1 VTKKTIFDRSNIGER
16 VSAEIPPEK
25 ANDDVDQDVVT
36 AIDEKRKLQKE
47 GKFTGNKKRDDLSI
61 ARKKNRSLTLEQIHD
76 LLEGKIK
83 QTNETYYINHELIR
97 KLVSINP
104 YIDSVRHL
112 AELSGFLNNW
122 QTSNTSAQYQALLGN
137 KNKSGYKS
145 LTKEEMKKV
154 AHALKFKE
162 WRVLI
167 HPEVDPNSHD
177 KKEQSED
184 YLKEIA
190 KIEAEFDEK

>member
-1 VTKKTIFDRSNIGER
+1 MTKKTIFDRSNIGER

-25 ANDDVDQDVVT
+25 PNDDVDQDVVT

-47 GKFTGNKKRDDLSI
+47 GKFTGHKKRDEISI

-76 LLEGKIK
+76 LLEGKVR
-83 QTNETYYINHELIR
+83 QTNKTYYINHELIR

-112 AELSGFLNNW
+112 AELSGFLNDW
-122 QTSNTSAQYQALLGN
+122 QTSNTSAKYQALLGN

-145 LTKEEMKKV
+145 LTKEDMKKV
-154 AHALKFKE
+154 AHVLKFKE

-167 HPEVDPNSHD
+167 HPEVNPNVHD
-177 KKEQSED
+177 KKKQSED

>member
-1 VTKKTIFDRSNIGER
+1 MTKKTIFDRSNIGER

-25 ANDDVDQDVVT
+25 ANDDVDRDVVT

-154 AHALKFKE
+154 AHALKFKD

>member
-1 VTKKTIFDRSNIGER
+1 MTKKTIFDRSNIGER

-47 GKFTGNKKRDDLSI
+47 GKFTGHKKRDEISI
-61 ARKKNRSLTLEQIHD
+61 ARKKNRSLTLEQIHG

-83 QTNETYYINHELIR
+83 QTDETYYINHELIR

-112 AELSGFLNNW
+112 AELAGFINNW
-122 QTSNTSAQYQALLGN
+122 QTSHTTTQYQALLGS
-137 KNKSGYKS
+137 KNGEYKS
-145 LTKEEMKKV
+145 LNKEEMKKV
-154 AHALKFKE
+154 AHVLKFKE

-167 HPEVDPNSHD
+167 HPEVNPNVHD
-177 KKEQSED
+177 KKKQSED

>member
-25 ANDDVDQDVVT
+25 ANDDVDRDVVT

>member
-1 VTKKTIFDRSNIGER
+1 MTKKTIFDRSNIGER

>member
-1 VTKKTIFDRSNIGER
+1 MTKKTIFDKSTIGER
-16 VSAEIPPEK
+16 VSAEIPPEPSVNGK
-25 ANDDVDQDVVT
+25 DPDVVI
-36 AIDEKRKLQKE
+36 AMDEKRKLQKE
-47 GKFTGNKKRDDLSI
+47 GKFTGHKKRDDISI
-61 ARKKNRSLTLEQIHD
+61 ERKKNRLLTLEEIHD
-76 LLEGKIK
+76 LLEGKVR
-83 QTNETYYINHELIR
+83 QPNETYYINHELIR

-112 AELSGFLNNW
+112 AVLSGFLNDW
-122 QTSNTSAQYQALLGN
+122 QTSNTSPQYIALLGN
-137 KNKSGYKS
+137 KQGTYKS

-154 AHALKFKE
+154 AHALKFKK
-162 WRVLI
+162 WRALI

-190 KIEAEFDEK
+190 KIEAEFNEE

>member
-1 VTKKTIFDRSNIGER
+1 MTKKTIFDRSNIGER

-36 AIDEKRKLQKE
+36 AIDERRKLQKE

-61 ARKKNRSLTLEQIHD
+61 ARKKNRSLTLEQIHG

-112 AELSGFLNNW
+112 AELSGFINDW
-122 QTSNTSAQYQALLGN
+122 QANHTSTQYQALLGN
-137 KNKSGYKS
+137 KNKGGYKP
-145 LTKEEMKKV
+145 LTKEQMKKV

-167 HPEVDPNSHD
+167 HPEVDPNTHD
-177 KKEQSED
+177 KKKQSED

>member
-1 VTKKTIFDRSNIGER
+1 MTKKTIFDRSNIGER

-47 GKFTGNKKRDDLSI
+47 GKFTGHKKRDEISI
-61 ARKKNRSLTLEQIHD
+61 ARKKNRSLTLKQIHD

-83 QTNETYYINHELIR
+83 QTNEAYYINHELIR

-112 AELSGFLNNW
+112 AELSGFLNDW
-122 QTSNTSAQYQALLGN
+122 QTNNTSTKYQALLGN
-137 KNKSGYKS
+137 QNKDRS
-145 LTKEEMKKV
+145 
-154 AHALKFKE
+154 
-162 WRVLI
+162 
-167 HPEVDPNSHD
+167 
-177 KKEQSED
+177 
-184 YLKEIA
+184 
-190 KIEAEFDEK
+190 

>member
-1 VTKKTIFDRSNIGER
+1 MTKKTIFDRSNIGER

-36 AIDEKRKLQKE
+36 AIDEKRKMQKE
-47 GKFTGNKKRDDLSI
+47 GKFTGHKKRDEISI
-61 ARKKNRSLTLEQIHD
+61 ARKKNRSLTLKQIHD

-83 QTNETYYINHELIR
+83 QTNEAYYINHELIR

-112 AELSGFLNNW
+112 AELSGFLNDW
-122 QTSNTSAQYQALLGN
+122 QTNNTSTKYQALLGN
-137 KNKSGYKS
+137 QNKGRYGS
-145 LTKEEMKKV
+145 LTKEDMKKV
-154 AHALKFKE
+154 AHVLKFKE

-167 HPEVDPNSHD
+167 HPEVDPNTHD
-177 KKEQSED
+177 KKKQSED

>member
-1 VTKKTIFDRSNIGER
+1 MTKKTIFDRSNIGER

-25 ANDDVDQDVVT
+25 ANDDVDRDVVT

-47 GKFTGNKKRDDLSI
+47 GKFTKHTKRDDLSI
-61 ARKKNRSLTLEQIHD
+61 ARKKNRLLTVKQIHD

-83 QTNETYYINHELIR
+83 QKNETYYINHELVK

-112 AELSGFLNNW
+112 AQLCGLINDW
-122 QTSNTSAQYQALLGN
+122 QHNTSTKYQALLGN

-145 LTKEEMKKV
+145 LTKEECR
-154 AHALKFKE
+154 FTQ
-162 WRVLI
+162 R
-167 HPEVDPNSHD
+167 
-177 KKEQSED
+177 
-184 YLKEIA
+184 
-190 KIEAEFDEK
+190 

>member
-1 VTKKTIFDRSNIGER
+1 MTKKTIFDRSNIGER

-61 ARKKNRSLTLEQIHD
+61 ARKKNRSLTVKQIHD
-76 LLEGKIK
+76 LLEGKVR
-83 QTNETYYINHELIR
+83 QPNETYYINHELIR

-112 AELSGFLNNW
+112 AELSGFLNDW
-122 QTSNTSAQYQALLGN
+122 QTSNSSSQYIALLGN
-137 KNKSGYKS
+137 KNKGGYKS

>member
-1 VTKKTIFDRSNIGER
+1 MTKKTIFDRSNIGER

-25 ANDDVDQDVVT
+25 ANDDVDRDVVT

>member
-1 VTKKTIFDRSNIGER
+1 MTKKTIFDRSNIGER

-47 GKFTGNKKRDDLSI
+47 GKFTGHKKRDEISI

-83 QTNETYYINHELIR
+83 HTNETYYINHELIR

-112 AELSGFLNNW
+112 AELAGFINNW
-122 QTSNTSAQYQALLGN
+122 QTSHTTTQYQALLGS
-137 KNKSGYKS
+137 KNGEYKS
-145 LTKEEMKKV
+145 LNKEEMKKV
-154 AHALKFKE
+154 AHVLKFKE

-167 HPEVDPNSHD
+167 HPEVNPNVHD
-177 KKEQSED
+177 KKKQSEE

>member
-1 VTKKTIFDRSNIGER
+1 MTKKTIFDRSNIGER

-47 GKFTGNKKRDDLSI
+47 RKFTKHTKRDDLSI
-61 ARKKNRSLTLEQIHD
+61 ARKKNRSLTVKQIHD
-76 LLEGKIK
+76 LLEGKIE
-83 QTNETYYINHELIR
+83 QTNETYYINHELVK

-112 AELSGFLNNW
+112 AQLCGLINDW
-122 QTSNTSAQYQALLGN
+122 QHNTSTKYQALLGN
-137 KNKSGYKS
+137 QNKGAYKS

-154 AHALKFKE
+154 AHALKFKD
-162 WRVLI
+162 WKVLI
-167 HPEVDPNSHD
+167 HPKVDPNTHD

>member
-1 VTKKTIFDRSNIGER
+1 MTKKTIFDRSNIGER

-61 ARKKNRSLTLEQIHD
+61 ARKKNRLLTVKQIHD

>member
-1 VTKKTIFDRSNIGER
+1 
-16 VSAEIPPEK
+16 
-25 ANDDVDQDVVT
+25 
-36 AIDEKRKLQKE
+36 
-47 GKFTGNKKRDDLSI
+47 
-61 ARKKNRSLTLEQIHD
+61 
-76 LLEGKIK
+76 
-83 QTNETYYINHELIR
+83 
-97 KLVSINP
+97 
-104 YIDSVRHL
+104 
-112 AELSGFLNNW
+112 
-122 QTSNTSAQYQALLGN
+122 
-137 KNKSGYKS
+137 
-145 LTKEEMKKV
+145 MKKV

>member
-1 VTKKTIFDRSNIGER
+1 MTKKTIFDKSTIGER
-16 VSAEIPPEK
+16 VSAEIPPEPSVNGK
-25 ANDDVDQDVVT
+25 DPDVVI
-36 AIDEKRKLQKE
+36 AMDEKRKLQKE
-47 GKFTGNKKRDDLSI
+47 GKFTGRKKRDDISI
-61 ARKKNRSLTLEQIHD
+61 KRKKNRDLSLKQIHD
-76 LLEGKIK
+76 LLEGKIVQRK
-83 QTNETYYINHELIR
+83 ETYYINHKLVK

-104 YIDSVRHL
+104 YIVSVRHL
-112 AELSGFLNNW
+112 AELCGFINDW
-122 QTSNTSAQYQALLGN
+122 QHNTSSKYQALLGN
-137 KNKSGYKS
+137 QNQGKYKT

-162 WRVLI
+162 WKVLI

-190 KIEAEFDEK
+190 KIEAEFNEE

>member
-1 VTKKTIFDRSNIGER
+1 MTKKTIFDRSNIGER

-47 GKFTGNKKRDDLSI
+47 GKFTGNKKRDEISI
-61 ARKKNRSLTLEQIHD
+61 ARKKNRSLTLKQIHD

-83 QTNETYYINHELIR
+83 QTNETYYINHELIK

-112 AELSGFLNNW
+112 AELSGFLNDW
-122 QTSNTSAQYQALLGN
+122 QTSNTSAKYQALLGN
-137 KNKSGYKS
+137 QNKGRYGS
-145 LTKEEMKKV
+145 LTKEDMKKV

-167 HPEVDPNSHD
+167 HPEVDPNTHD
-177 KKEQSED
+177 KKKQSEE